1 MGNRLSKIFTKT
13 GDDGSTSSASG
24 IRIKKTD
31 ASIKALG
38 QIDEL
43 TLLLALYCQI
53 KM

>member
-1 MGNRLSKIFTKT
+1 MMVQRLLHL
-13 GDDGSTSSASG
+13 AQEL
-24 IRIKKTD
+24 KTD

-43 TLLLALYCQI
+43 TFLLALYCQI